1 VSTEQNKEIVRRA
14 IEELFK
20 LGNLDVADEL
30 YAAGYVGHDPTEP
43 EEMRGPEGIKRYASE
58 VRDAFPDVRV
68 TVEDQVAEG
77 EEVATRYTL
86 VGTHRGE
93 LMGIPPT
100 GNPVE
105 IVGVAID
112 RLANGK
118 IVESWDNYD
127 ALGMMQQLGVIPA
140 PDQSEARPAELS

>member
-1 VSTEQNKEIVRRA
+1 
-14 IEELFK
+14 
-20 LGNLDVADEL
+20 
-30 YAAGYVGHDPTEP
+30 VGHDPAEP
-43 EEMRGPEGIKRYASE
+43 EEMRGPEGIKRYAAE
-58 VRDAFPDVRV
+58 VRDALPDVRV
-68 TVEDQVAEG
+68 TVEEQVAEG
-77 EEVATRYTL
+77 DGVATRYTL
-86 VGTHRGE
+86 VGTQEGV

>member
-1 VSTEQNKEIVRRA
+1 
-14 IEELFK
+14 
-20 LGNLDVADEL
+20 
-30 YAAGYVGHDPTEP
+30 
-43 EEMRGPEGIKRYASE
+43 MRGSEGIKRYAAE

-140 PDQSEARPAELS
+140 PDQAEARPAELS